1 MPCAEDW
8 AACRSLPTP
17 YQCILNSLGS
27 TDSSTHSKTAC
38 QAHRTYPLG
47 RRRITVHECFCYLGQ
62 SDAVA
67 KHLPLLGPSTG
78 SSTEANQ
85 HKSYIRFRE
94 FRSFFP
100 CVCVCVLL
108 SVCADMS
115 HADCPRV
122 FEMHSKVWKPCN
134 DTSDNTSGTQYSPTV
149 PSSNSSR
156 GQLRCFVSRHEPRPG
171 PRSSDS
177 GSGWG
182 YKHLQTLQ
190 NKKLFNSLGSLQH
203 SGSYLTAA
211 FFFSASNQTSLSV

>member
-100 CVCVCVLL
+100 CVCVCVFYCLFARICL
-108 SVCADMS
+108 MRIARAS
-115 HADCPRV
+115 
-122 FEMHSKVWKPCN
+122 
-134 DTSDNTSGTQYSPTV
+134 
-149 PSSNSSR
+149 
-156 GQLRCFVSRHEPRPG
+156 LRCIRKFGNRAMTPPTTLVAPSTHPLCPHRIRPG
-171 PRSSDS
+171 DS
-177 GSGWG
+177 FDALSPVTSRDLGRALQIRARAGVTNICKL
-182 YKHLQTLQ
+182 YKT
-190 NKKLFNSLGSLQH
+190 KS
-203 SGSYLTAA
+203 
-211 FFFSASNQTSLSV
+211 FSTV